1 MSALRVKRLK
11 RLNTSLRVPGDK
23 SMSHRAAMLAGLAG
37 GTSRISGYLKSEDC
51 LCTLNAMQALG
62 AEVNHVSDDV
72 MDITGVNGKCKA
84 PIETIDC
91 GNSGTSMRLLSGILA
106 AQPFPSRLTGDS
118 SLSSRPMKRIM
129 EPLRQMG
136 AVLESERGNGC
147 APLRIEGGEL
157 TGITYESPIASAQVK
172 SCVLLAGL
180 FAKGSTT
187 VKEPARSRDH
197 TERMM
202 RYFYVPLQTGTLTA
216 TVHGGD
222 LPEPRDF
229 IVPGDFSSA
238 AFWLAAAAA
247 FPGGR
252 LTVEDVGLN
261 PTRTALLSVLLRMGA
276 GVREFVETGDNSE
289 PRGNLEISGQQLRG
303 TTSAGDEIPNLID
316 EIPILAVLG
325 ALAHGETVIR
335 DAAELRHKETDRI
348 KTMVS
353 NLRAFG
359 AAVEETPDGLVI
371 QGGAP
376 LRGAEVDSFGDHR
389 VAMSCAILGLFCDGE
404 TRVNDTA
411 CINTSYPGFEAAL
424 RAL

>member
-1 MSALRVKRLK
+1 
-11 RLNTSLRVPGDK
+11 
-23 SMSHRAAMLAGLAG
+23 
-37 GTSRISGYLKSEDC
+37 
-51 LCTLNAMQALG
+51 
-62 AEVNHVSDDV
+62 
-72 MDITGVNGKCKA
+72 
-84 PIETIDC
+84 
-91 GNSGTSMRLLSGILA
+91 MRLLSGILA
-106 AQPFPSRLTGDS
+106 AQPFTSKLTGDS
-118 SLSSRPMKRIM
+118 SLTSRPMKRIM
-129 EPLRQMG
+129 DPLRQMG
-136 AVLESERGNGC
+136 ASIESERNNGC
-147 APLRIEGGEL
+147 APVRIDGGDL
-157 TGITYESPIASAQVK
+157 VGITYESPVASAQVK

-202 RYFYVPLQTGTLTA
+202 RYFYVPVSSGPLTA
-216 TVHGGD
+216 TVHEGD

-229 IVPGDFSSA
+229 TVPGDFSSA

-276 GVREFVETGDNSE
+276 GVREFVETGEGTE
-289 PRGNLEISGQQLRG
+289 PRGNLEVSGMQLRG
-303 TTSAGDEIPNLID
+303 TVIEGDEIPNLID

-325 ALAHGETVIR
+325 ALATGETIIR
-335 DAAELRHKETDRI
+335 NAAELRHKETDRI
-348 KTMVS
+348 KTMVQ

-359 AAVEETPDGLVI
+359 VPVEETADGMIV
-371 QGGAP
+371 QGGAD
-376 LRGAEVDSFGDHR
+376 LRGATVESFGDHR

-404 TRVNDTA
+404 TRVNDVA
-411 CINTSYPGFEAAL
+411 CINTSYPGFEKTL